1 MYDNG
6 SYVWAMPGGVAM
18 KNLIT
23 CLVVC
28 VLSGATFAEVHHV
41 PADFPTIQYAVDAA
55 VDVASDGTS
64 DDYFGRSVSISSDG
78 STAIVGA
85 RYDDDNGSQS
95 GSAYIYKLV
104 EGIWQETKLLA
115 SDGADGDYFGQSVSI
130 SSDGST
136 AIVGAYGDDDNGTL
150 SGSAYIYKLVGGVL
164 QETKLLASNGAS
176 EDYFGYS
183 VFISSDGATALV
195 GAVWDDDNGTNSG
208 SAYIY
213 KFVNGI
219 WQETKLLASDGASS
233 DQFGV
238 SISISK
244 DGGTAIVG
252 AYGDDDNGTYSG
264 SAYIYK
270 LVGDVWQ
277 ETKLLASD
285 MAKYDQFATCIS
297 ISSNGTTALVG
308 ADGDD
313 DNGSCSGS
321 AYIYSLVKGVWQETK
336 LLASD
341 GASSDY
347 FGYSVSISSDGTTA
361 IVGARYDDDNGSS
374 SGSAYIYS
382 LVKGIW
388 QETKLLASD
397 GASDDWFGFSVC
409 ISSDGSTA
417 IVGAYGDD
425 DNGSESGSACIYRFD
440 GSSWNETK
448 IVASDG
454 GMKTT
459 SEAASQ

>member
-1 MYDNG
+1 
-6 SYVWAMPGGVAM
+6 M

-233 DQFGV
+233 D
-238 SISISK
+238 
-244 DGGTAIVG
+244 
-252 AYGDDDNGTYSG
+252 
-264 SAYIYK
+264 
-270 LVGDVWQ
+270 
-277 ETKLLASD
+277 
-285 MAKYDQFATCIS
+285 
-297 ISSNGTTALVG
+297 
-308 ADGDD
+308 
-313 DNGSCSGS
+313 
-321 AYIYSLVKGVWQETK
+321 
-336 LLASD
+336 
-341 GASSDY
+341 Y